1 MVPVSRYSAGA
12 IGVAWEI
19 TSDEIRLDLYGVD
32 LEYVHC
38 DALLQVGEKSC
49 VVVGGSPG
57 LTAFDWSIVRMEL
70 RRFPTK

>member
-38 DALLQVGEKSC
+38 DALLQVGKSL
-49 VVVGGSPG
+49 V
-57 LTAFDWSIVRMEL
+57 WW
-70 RRFPTK
+70 